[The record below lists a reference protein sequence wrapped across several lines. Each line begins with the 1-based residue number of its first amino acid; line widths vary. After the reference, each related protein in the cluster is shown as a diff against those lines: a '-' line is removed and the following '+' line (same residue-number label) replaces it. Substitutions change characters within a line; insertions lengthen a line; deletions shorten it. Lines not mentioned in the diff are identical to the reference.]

1 MNGALYVAKTGLSAQ
16 DTQLKVI
23 SNNLANV
30 ATVGFKKDRA
40 IFEDLLYQVQRAP
53 GADSADGTQLPSGLQ
68 LGNGVRVVGTQKQ
81 FTGGEVQITDQP
93 FDVAIAGGGFFQV
106 TLPSGEIGYTRNG
119 QFHLNGNK
127 ELTTAEGYLIEPAIT
142 LPDEVN
148 NFTVGVDGS
157 VTVTTA
163 GNTAPQNIGQLT
175 LASFVNPA
183 GLLATGQNLYTETG
197 SSGAPVIAN
206 PGEQGLGQTRQ
217 NMLEASNVNSVEELV
232 NLITTQRAY
241 EINSKVISTADEMLS
256 FINQQL

>member
-197 SSGAPVIAN
+197 SSGAPVVAN

>member
-1 MNGALYVAKTGLSAQ
+1 MNGALYVAQTGLSAQ

>member
-40 IFEDLLYQVQRAP
+40 VFEDLLYQVQRTP
-53 GADSADGTQLPSGLQ
+53 GADSAEGTQLPSGLQ

-119 QFHLNGNK
+119 QFHLNGNS

>member
-30 ATVGFKKDRA
+30 STVGFKKDRA
-40 IFEDLLYQVQRAP
+40 VFEDLLYQIQRAP
-53 GADSADGTQLPSGLQ
+53 GAESAAGTQLPSGLQ

-93 FDVAIAGGGFFQV
+93 FDVAINGNGFFQV
-106 TLPSGEIGYTRNG
+106 ALPSGEIGYTRNG
-119 QFHLNGNK
+119 QFHLNGNN
-127 ELTTAEGYLIEPAIT
+127 ELTTPEGLLVEPAIT
-142 LPDEVN
+142 LPEEVN
-148 NFTVGVDGS
+148 NFSIGVDGS
-157 VTVTTA
+157 VSVTTA
-163 GNTAPQNIGQLT
+163 GNTEPQNIGQLT

-183 GLLATGQNLYTETG
+183 GLLAIGQNLFTETG
-197 SSGAPVIAN
+197 SSGAPVVAN
-206 PGEQGLGQTRQ
+206 PGESGLGQTRQ
-217 NMLEASNVNSVEELV
+217 NMLEASNVNAVEELV

-241 EINSKVISTADEMLS
+241 EINSKVISTADEMLG

>member
-53 GADSADGTQLPSGLQ
+53 GADSAEGTQLPSGLQ

-93 FDVAIAGGGFFQV
+93 FDVAISGGGFFQV

-241 EINSKVISTADEMLS
+241 EINSKGNIYC
-256 FINQQL
+256 

>member
-1 MNGALYVAKTGLSAQ
+1 MNGAMYVAKTGLSAQ

-30 ATVGFKKDRA
+30 STVGFKKDRA
-40 IFEDLLYQVQRAP
+40 IFEDLLYQIQRAP
-53 GADSADGTQLPSGLQ
+53 GADSAAGTQLPSGLQ

-93 FDVAIAGGGFFQV
+93 FDVAINGNGFFQV
-106 TLPSGEIGYTRNG
+106 TMPTGEIGYTRNG
-119 QFHLNGNK
+119 QFHLNGNN
-127 ELTTAEGYLIEPAIT
+127 ELTTAEGLLIEPAIT
-142 LPDEVN
+142 LPAEVN
-148 NFTVGVDGS
+148 NFSVGVDGS

-163 GNTAPQNIGQLT
+163 GNPAPQNIGQLT

-183 GLLATGQNLYTETG
+183 GLIALGQNLFTETA
-197 SSGAPVIAN
+197 SSGAPVVDN
-206 PGEQGLGQTRQ
+206 PGQSGLGQTRQ
-217 NMLEASNVNSVEELV
+217 NMLEASNVSAVEELV
-232 NLITTQRAY
+232 NMITTQRAY

>member
-30 ATVGFKKDRA
+30 STVGFKKDRA
-40 IFEDLLYQVQRAP
+40 VFEDLLYQIQRAP
-53 GADSADGTQLPSGLQ
+53 GAESAAGTQLPSGLQ

-93 FDVAIAGGGFFQV
+93 FDVAINGNGFFQV
-106 TLPSGEIGYTRNG
+106 ALPSGEIGYTRNG
-119 QFHLNGNK
+119 QFHLNGNN
-127 ELTTAEGYLIEPAIT
+127 ELTTPEGLLVEQAIT
-142 LPDEVN
+142 LPEEVN
-148 NFTVGVDGS
+148 NFSIGVDGS
-157 VTVTTA
+157 VSVTTA
-163 GNTAPQNIGQLT
+163 GNTEPQNIGQLT

-183 GLLATGQNLYTETG
+183 GLLAIGQNLFTETG
-197 SSGAPVIAN
+197 SSGAPVVAN
-206 PGEQGLGQTRQ
+206 PGESGLGQTRQ
-217 NMLEASNVNSVEELV
+217 NMLEASNVNAVEELV

-241 EINSKVISTADEMLS
+241 EINSKVISTADEMLG

>member
-1 MNGALYVAKTGLSAQ
+1 MNGAMYVAKTGLSAQ

-30 ATVGFKKDRA
+30 STVGFKKDRA
-40 IFEDLLYQVQRAP
+40 VFEDLLYQVQRAP
-53 GADSADGTQLPSGLQ
+53 GADSAAGTQLPSGLQ

-93 FDVAIAGGGFFQV
+93 FDVAINGNGFFQV
-106 TLPSGEIGYTRNG
+106 TLPTGEIGYTRNG
-119 QFHLNGNK
+119 QFHLNGNN
-127 ELTTAEGYLIEPAIT
+127 ELTTAEGLLIEPAIT
-142 LPDEVN
+142 LPAEVN
-148 NFTVGVDGS
+148 NFSVGVDGS

-163 GNTAPQNIGQLT
+163 GNTVPQNIGQLT

-183 GLLATGQNLYTETG
+183 GLLAQGQNLFTETA
-197 SSGAPVIAN
+197 SSGAPIVDN
-206 PGEQGLGQTRQ
+206 PGQAGLGQTRQ
-217 NMLEASNVNSVEELV
+217 NMLEASNVSAVEELV
-232 NLITTQRAY
+232 NMITTQRAY